1 MSDRSYGR
9 NVSKHDKVHFKIS
22 KFSHF
27 LHTKE
32 KKGKAEGEAAGISSE
47 SQYLN
52 KGQGNKGY
60 KDSKEKTHRC
70 AVCRKRVGLTGI
82 ECRCGGLYCGIHRYS
97 DKHDCSFDYRE
108 LGAQEIRRNNPRVV
122 SEKIKRYKSI

>member
-1 MSDRSYGR
+1 MVAQVLHNNQTQWFANSSVPVFFYSD
-9 NVSKHDKVHFKIS
+9 NPQADI
-22 KFSHF
+22 
-27 LHTKE
+27 
-32 KKGKAEGEAAGISSE
+32 AEGEAAGISSE

-70 AVCRKRVGLTGI
+70 AVCRKRVGLTAI
-82 ECRCGGLYCGIHRYS
+82 KCRYGGLYCGIHRYS

-122 SEKIKRYKSI
+122 SEKIKKI